1 MPKAQVGAAANGES
15 RILLKTI
22 RPFTRPIDLTCDGM

>member
-1 MPKAQVGAAANGES
+1 MLNVEVGAVMDSES

-22 RPFTRPIDLTCDGM
+22 RAFTRPTGQTYDGL